1 MANTRL
7 MAMLQTACGPR
18 LWELLETDTITEV
31 MVNPD
36 GTVWVEEH
44 GHGMYRTE
52 LKMPADK
59 ARSVISIVASSDD
72 AIANDD
78 NPSIAAVLPESG
90 ARFQGFLPPA
100 VPAPMFV
107 IRQRAKHVYP
117 LESYVENGY
126 MQRGHAY
133 AIYDA
138 VLRRENILIV
148 GGTGSGKTTLANA
161 ILRVISQTGDRVLTI
176 EDTPE
181 LQCTAENYISFFVEP
196 DAGFTWQKAVQDAL
210 RSRPDRIVVGEVRD
224 SAALDLLKAWNTGHN
239 GGCATIHANSALRG
253 LTKLESYIQE
263 IVAVAPVKLIAEAV
277 DLVVHI
283 TGTVD
288 GREVREVARVLEHDG
303 HDYVIDPVDAPRYFE
318 ERNPPSSSNG

>member
-1 MANTRL
+1 MASNRL
-7 MAMLQTACGPR
+7 MAMLETACGR
-18 LWELLETDTITEV
+18 GLWDLLQTDTITEV

-44 GHGMYRTE
+44 GHGMYRTQV
-52 LKMPADK
+52 KMPADQV
-59 ARSVISIVASSDD
+59 RSVISIVASSDD

-78 NPSIAAVLPESG
+78 NPSISAVLPESG

-117 LESYVENGY
+117 LASYIENGY
-126 MQRGHAY
+126 MQRGHA
-133 AIYDA
+133 AAVYDA

-161 ILRVISQTGDRVLTI
+161 ILQVISQTGDRVLTI

-181 LQCTAENYISFFVEP
+181 LQCSADNHISFFIEP
-196 DAGFTWQKAVQDAL
+196 DVGFTWQKAVQDAL

-263 IVAVAPVKLIAEAV
+263 VVAVAPVKLIAEAV
-277 DLVVHI
+277 DLVVFI

-288 GREVREVARVLEHDG
+288 GREVQEVASVVKHDG
-303 HDYVIDPVDAPRYFE
+303 HDYVIDPVDGPQYLQTRK
-318 ERNPPSSSNG
+318 PPTS